1 MAPAPL
7 WDNGS
12 GFLLVPGAES
22 ASRETVRRRGSR
34 VLGPH
39 ALPEGL
45 GPRARSW
52 RPGVSRSLTGRL
64 RCGLGWARALAIAPP
79 RVLPCSGA
87 GGLHWRLGP
96 GASRRSPGA
105 GLGRVAALASA
116 ALAPQ
121 VAVAPSVGVSVP
133 HTSLD
138 WGARG
143 LVGVGKGRGPGRHAG
158 CCSPA
163 SPPAGALWVPGIRL

>member
-1 MAPAPL
+1 MAPAL
-7 WDNGS
+7 LRDNGS
-12 GFLLVPGAES
+12 GFLLVPGAEP
-22 ASRETVRRRGSR
+22 ASRESMRRSR
-34 VLGPH
+34 DLGAY

-52 RPGVSRSLTGRL
+52 RPGVSRSLAGRL
-64 RCGLGWARALAIAPP
+64 RCGLGWARAPAFAPP
-79 RVLPCSGA
+79 RVLPRSGA
-87 GGLHWRLGP
+87 GGLYWRLGP
-96 GASRRSPGA
+96 GASRRPPGA
-105 GLGRVAALASA
+105 GLSLVAALASA

-121 VAVAPSVGVSVP
+121 VAVGPSVGVSVP
-133 HTSLD
+133 NTSLD

-163 SPPAGALWVPGIRL
+163 SPPARALWVPGIRL